1 MARAPG
7 TKSGAHANQ
16 PHLLS
21 QWVALGRRA
30 CAVGR
35 SLPYKVGG
43 ASCVG
48 EVAGQ
53 VKVVCLVEHELQEV
67 RADLKMTRSE
77 FRVVRRGFT
86 GPLQWPCRLRYYW
99 LGGRG
104 PVALAGPGAGVC
116 WGPSH
121 RQGPRPVYVHPLGQ
135 ENAAPGR
142 TTAGMKALMLAKAAG
157 QRKDR

>member
-35 SLPYKVGG
+35 SLPYKIGG

-48 EVAGQ
+48 EVAGK
-53 VKVVCLVEHELQEV
+53 VKVACLVEHELQEV
-67 RADLKMTRSE
+67 RADLKMKRRELGVRCCGSTALGPAVSE
-77 FRVVRRGFT
+77 GASA
-86 GPLQWPCRLRYYW
+86 
-99 LGGRG
+99 GRCV
-104 PVALAGPGAGVC
+104 PVALAGAGVC

-121 RQGPRPVYVHPLGQ
+121 RQGPQPAVHVQALGQ
-135 ENAAPGR
+135 ENAAS
-142 TTAGMKALMLAKAAG
+142 
-157 QRKDR
+157 